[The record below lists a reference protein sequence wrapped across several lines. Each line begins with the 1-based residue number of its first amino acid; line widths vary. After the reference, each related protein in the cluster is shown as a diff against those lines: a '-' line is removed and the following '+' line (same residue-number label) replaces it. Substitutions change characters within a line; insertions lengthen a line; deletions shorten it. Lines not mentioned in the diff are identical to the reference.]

1 MGDVMKYKNLIKS
14 NLKFIIAM
22 TVVIALGAVGITF
35 AINIDT
41 FNPIGINIGTATLG
55 ANITVI
61 AIINFKLLFIK
72 FLYFITSPIF
82 NIII

>member
-35 AINIDT
+35 AINID
-41 FNPIGINIGTATLG
+41 
-55 ANITVI
+55 
-61 AIINFKLLFIK
+61 
-72 FLYFITSPIF
+72 IF
-82 NIII
+82 NQ